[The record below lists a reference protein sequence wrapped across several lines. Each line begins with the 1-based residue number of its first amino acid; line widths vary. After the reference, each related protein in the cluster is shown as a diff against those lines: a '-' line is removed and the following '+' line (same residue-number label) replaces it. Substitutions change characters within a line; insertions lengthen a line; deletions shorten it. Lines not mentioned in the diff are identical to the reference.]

1 MSQEIEHAYR
11 EMSVLRHSA
20 NQNDSPVLPTPD
32 QLAEEI
38 PIALVF
44 NGISHAVMMATPLDL
59 EDFAVGF
66 SLAEQIIDHASQI
79 YDIECVN
86 NDAVGQ
92 SANTVGVEVRMTIAS
107 ECFVRLKEKRRS
119 LIGKTGCGVCGL
131 ESLNALDLNIP
142 TLVPVLMPIVVPA
155 LMPGNASASNGDV
168 QPETRLDK
176 QALLKAFDSLK
187 SKQPINAITGA
198 MHAAAWV
205 DMTGAIQLVREDVGR
220 HNALDKLVGALAID
234 AKLNSKGKS
243 IRQPGFAIMSS
254 RASYELVQ
262 KSARANIAILA
273 TISAPTALAVRLA
286 EQAGMCLIGFVRQKN
301 FVVYSHPER
310 LLLTEHAE

>member
-66 SLAEQIIDHASQI
+66 SLAEQIIDHTSQI
-79 YDIECVN
+79 YDIECVSS
-86 NDAVGQ
+86 DEEAQ
-92 SANTVGVEVRMTIAS
+92 LTNTIGIELRITIAS

-119 LIGKTGCGVCGL
+119 LVGKTGCGICGL
-131 ESLNALDLNIP
+131 ESLNALDLNM
-142 TLVPVLMPIVVPA
+142 PVLMPIVMPIV
-155 LMPGNASASNGDV
+155 MPGNASANNGDV

-176 QALLKAFDSLK
+176 QALLTAFDSLK

-205 DMTGAIQLVREDVGR
+205 DMAGAIQLVREDVGR

-234 AKLNSKGKS
+234 AKLNSKAKS